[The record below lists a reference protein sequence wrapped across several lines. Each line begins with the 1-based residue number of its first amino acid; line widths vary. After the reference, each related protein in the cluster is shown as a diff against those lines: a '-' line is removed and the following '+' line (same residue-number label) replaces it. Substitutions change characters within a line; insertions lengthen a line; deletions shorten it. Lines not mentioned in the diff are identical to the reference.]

1 MLKKTNLLIVSGL
14 VLTSSLSFGAQN
26 MQKGDAQINSMV
38 KEWSQGLSDFKPVMD
53 SKGIKRFA
61 YGYTMP
67 LVVCSPFHLC
77 SIYLEAGEQ
86 VNDVV
91 IGDKRFQV
99 KLGDFG
105 KDSVPVLW
113 VKPVDYQLQ
122 TNMVVTTDRR
132 VYQFLVAS
140 PDEKKSTEVTP
151 SIGFYYPED
160 MIEEWKSGGGNFKGS
175 KTNTTPTYNAN
186 NNKEINPSSQN
197 QVSKSPFVFDARN
210 MNEDYSVRVESGDA
224 EDGQVP
230 DQIFDN
236 GRQTFIRFNQEPQS
250 LPVFSVLSKNGNG
263 EVLVNWRV
271 VDGYYVIDRVSDKM
285 QLRIGGLEN
294 GLKIIIEKE
303 KQSSSGGLFGWLN

>member
-1 MLKKTNLLIVSGL
+1 MPTTKINLLIASVL
-14 VLTSSLSFGAQN
+14 ILTSTLSFSAQK
-26 MQKGDAQINSMV
+26 MQKGDAQINNMV

-53 SKGIKRFA
+53 SKGIKRYA

-105 KDSVPVLW
+105 KDNVPVLW

-140 PDEKKSTEVTP
+140 PDEKKATEVTP
-151 SIGFYYPED
+151 NIGFYYPED
-160 MIEEWKSGGGNFKGS
+160 MIEEWKSGGGSFKGEKRGGGYPNRLAS
-175 KTNTTPTYNAN
+175 NDTAAL
-186 NNKEINPSSQN
+186 SQA
-197 QVSKSPFVFDARN
+197 SGTKSPFVFDARN
-210 MNEDYSVRVESGDA
+210 MNENYTVRVESGDA

-236 GRQTFIRFNQEPQS
+236 GRQTFIRFSQEPQS

-271 VDGYYVIDRVSDKM
+271 IDGYYVIDRVSDKM
-285 QLRIGGLEN
+285 QLRIGGLEK
-294 GLKIIIEKE
+294 GLKIIIERE
-303 KQSSSGGLFGWLN
+303 KQNNSDGLFGWMN